1 MNEKIKHRSGSRALV
16 VGSAVFLA
24 GVMPAACSGGSPEVE
39 GGKVSGTSCTSAAEC
54 PLGQVCNANGRCTG
68 LGTGSGGAS
77 ATGGT
82 TGNGGSIIVMP
93 TGGSA
98 GTDGGGPPPDAAC
111 GADIQQAMLVPVNMF
126 VMFDRSGSMNDEADE
141 TTGASRWDL
150 ASAALTMFFQD
161 ATAAGLGVA
170 LRFFP
175 HDSPAVGCMGGDN
188 GACDAQACSQ
198 PLVPLMASTTTPL
211 PQLSAEAAPADAHEA
226 ALVSAI
232 MSSAPAPSGMM
243 GGGMMS
249 GGTPIY
255 AALDGATRW
264 TTAYQMAHPYP
275 AQQTVVVFVTDGE
288 PNGCEDDFDL
298 ISELAAQAYASA
310 GVTTYT
316 IGLTGSN
323 EADMEQVAEA
333 GNGDSFF
340 VDDGPTA
347 AQDLVAALQAIQ
359 GAALDCD
366 FAIPTPTTGG
376 TADPR
381 QVNVQ
386 YTTMMGATPISFTQ
400 VPTAADCGMSQSW
413 YYDDPAAPSRIHLC
427 PDVCDTVRANP
438 TAGIAIA
445 IGCATII
452 EPPR

>member
-1 MNEKIKHRSGSRALV
+1 MNEKIHPRFASRALV
-16 VGSAVFLA
+16 LGSAALLS
-24 GVMPAACSGGSPEVE
+24 GVMPAACSGAPPEIE
-39 GGKVSGTSCTSAAEC
+39 GGTISGASCTASTQCPEGQACSSGRCVAGGTGIGGTSGTAGSGGSGTS
-54 PLGQVCNANGRCTG
+54 
-68 LGTGSGGAS
+68 
-77 ATGGT
+77 
-82 TGNGGSIIVMP
+82 IIVTP
-93 TGGSA
+93 TGGSS
-98 GTDGGGPPPDAAC
+98 GTDGGGPSPDAAC

-161 ATAAGLGVA
+161 PTASGLGVA

-175 HDSPAVGCMGGDN
+175 HDSPAAGCTGGDN
-188 GACDAQACSQ
+188 GVCDAVACSQ
-198 PLVPLMASTTTPL
+198 PLVPLMAPATIAL
-211 PQLSAEAAPADAHEA
+211 PTLSAEAAPTDSHEE
-226 ALVSAI
+226 ALVSAV
-232 MSSAPAPSGMM
+232 MTSAPAPSGMM

-255 AALDGATRW
+255 AALDGALRW
-264 TTAYQMAHPYP
+264 ATAYQAAHPLP
-275 AQQTVVVFVTDGE
+275 QQQTVVVFVTDGE

-298 ISELAAQAYASA
+298 ISDLAAQAYASA

-323 EADMEQVAEA
+323 EADMEQVAQA

-359 GAALDCD
+359 GAALECD
-366 FAIPTPTTGG
+366 FAIPTPTDGG
-376 TADPR
+376 MADPR

-386 YTTMMGATPISFTQ
+386 YTSMMGGVPVSFTQ
-400 VPTAADCGMSQSW
+400 VQSAADCGTTESW
-413 YYDDPAAPSRIHLC
+413 YYDDPGAPTRIHLC
-427 PDVCDTVRANP
+427 PNVCDTVRANP
-438 TAGIAIA
+438 KAGIAIA
-445 IGCATII
+445 IGCATIV

>member
-1 MNEKIKHRSGSRALV
+1 MNEKSHHRFGGRALV
-16 VGSAVFLA
+16 VGSAAFLA
-24 GVMPAACSGGSPEVE
+24 AVMPAACSGGAPQIEDGKI
-39 GGKVSGTSCTSAAEC
+39 GGISCTSTAEC
-54 PLGQVCNANGRCTG
+54 PAGQICGSNGRCSAS
-68 LGTGSGGAS
+68 GTGSGGTTATGGNS
-77 ATGGT
+77 ATGGS
-82 TGNGGSIIVMP
+82 GIVVPPSGGS
-93 TGGSA
+93 GGS
-98 GTDGGGPPPDAAC
+98 DGGSPPPDAAC

-161 ATAAGLGVA
+161 PTASGLGVA

-175 HDSPAVGCMGGDN
+175 HDSPAVGCTGGDN
-188 GACDAQACSQ
+188 GVCDAAACSQ
-198 PLVPLMASTTTPL
+198 PLVPLMAPATIAL
-211 PQLSAEAAPADAHEA
+211 PTLSAEAAPTDMHEES
-226 ALVSAI
+226 LVTAI
-232 MSSAPAPSGMM
+232 MSSAPAPSGM

-249 GGTPIY
+249 GGTPIF
-255 AALDGATRW
+255 AALDGALRW
-264 TTAYQMAHPYP
+264 ATAYQTAHPYP

-298 ISELAAQAYASA
+298 ISDLAAQAFASA

-323 EADMEQVAEA
+323 EADMEQVAQA

-366 FAIPTPTTGG
+366 FAIPTPTDGG
-376 TADPR
+376 MADPG

-386 YTTMMGATPISFTQ
+386 YTSMMGGAPVSFTR
-400 VPTAADCGMSQSW
+400 VGSAADCGVSQSW
-413 YYDDPAAPSRIHLC
+413 YYDDPAAPTRIHLC

-438 TAGIAIA
+438 TAGISIA
-445 IGCATII
+445 IGCATIV